1 MLPIFLIG
9 IAGLIL
15 AGINIVNKP
24 AKPNLI
30 KDTKSALNTQLPP
43 PDLPVKQKNKLE
55 TYMEAAQDSA
65 RKQAEWKRDPNSKQ
79 FNDPAPLTVNRSSK
93 NTPEKHSRTSA
104 TSVREQDG
112 MDSNERKV
120 NERLQKLYEAL
131 NQSKKVAKTDTPPSL
146 SPICQAGPITLPST
160 ETERLE
166 KLLLEARRPDTVGDP
181 NMDRIEKMLDKVL
194 DIQHPERLTVPA
206 QGDQSATLQTVYP
219 VTTRSNDPTQADNQ
233 DITTDDS
240 GPNGFYGL
248 EQENQVDSLT
258 KVTTIQAVVPEDQTL
273 QNGSTI
279 KLRLMQDIYVG
290 SHRIPANNF
299 IYGTCTVN
307 NQRLQVQLTAAID
320 NNEIFPISLK
330 VYDLDGLEGIFVP
343 GAVTRDVTKEGIS
356 QGINGMGIMSLDP
369 SLGAQAAAAGI
380 QTAKALLS
388 RKVKAVIVTVRA
400 GHRVLLQPARAG
412 R

>member
-1 MLPIFLIG
+1 
-9 IAGLIL
+9 
-15 AGINIVNKP
+15 
-24 AKPNLI
+24 
-30 KDTKSALNTQLPP
+30 
-43 PDLPVKQKNKLE
+43 
-55 TYMEAAQDSA
+55 
-65 RKQAEWKRDPNSKQ
+65 
-79 FNDPAPLTVNRSSK
+79 
-93 NTPEKHSRTSA
+93 
-104 TSVREQDG
+104 
-112 MDSNERKV
+112 
-120 NERLQKLYEAL
+120 
-131 NQSKKVAKTDTPPSL
+131 
-146 SPICQAGPITLPST
+146 
-160 ETERLE
+160 
-166 KLLLEARRPDTVGDP
+166 
-181 NMDRIEKMLDKVL
+181 
-194 DIQHPERLTVPA
+194 
-206 QGDQSATLQTVYP
+206 
-219 VTTRSNDPTQADNQ
+219 
-233 DITTDDS
+233 
-240 GPNGFYGL
+240 
-248 EQENQVDSLT
+248 
-258 KVTTIQAVVPEDQTL
+258 
-273 QNGSTI
+273 
-279 KLRLMQDIYVG
+279 MQDIYVG